1 LVVLEKEFRFFFRG
15 HLHIPRPSDGD
26 GINRIQVYPLVNI
39 QKTMENHHFI
49 AGKIHQNWPFSIAML
64 NYQRVT
70 YGVTIPQKGPSSASI
85 FLSSSWDAMAVAAV
99 AAVANTMFG

>member
-1 LVVLEKEFRFFFRG
+1 MFFVFKKKQ
-15 HLHIPRPSDGD
+15 SDFLRCPLTYFTFAD
-26 GINRIQVYPLVNI
+26 GTYPLVNI